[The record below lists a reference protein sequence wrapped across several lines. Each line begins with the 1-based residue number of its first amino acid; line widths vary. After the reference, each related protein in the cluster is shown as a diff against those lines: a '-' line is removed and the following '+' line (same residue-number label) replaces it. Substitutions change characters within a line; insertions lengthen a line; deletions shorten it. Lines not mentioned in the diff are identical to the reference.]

1 MNTRFTV
8 TQLERMTTHELADL
22 LGNIV
27 ILLKRLPDVE
37 CKLLEQVFPDSEP
50 ITAEEAPVQTTSSV
64 QPQKKYTATELK
76 AKKSPELKDIAKELH
91 LTFAAKATKD
101 VLIGKILAYQ
111 EQGYSDQFAIQHL

>member
-37 CKLLEQVFPDSEP
+37 CKQLEQVFPDSEP
-50 ITAEEAPVQTTSSV
+50 AAEAAAAKVESSAPVS
-64 QPQKKYTATELK
+64 KKYTAAELK
-76 AKKSPELKDIAKELH
+76 NTKAQELKEIAKGLH